1 MADAG
6 ATSGPVETETRLLA
20 AAAEVFAERGYAGA
34 GVAEIARRAGLTTG
48 AIYSRYRGKAE
59 LLVRALDTIIAD
71 HLEAVINAPGSA
83 TGPEMLATLGAQ
95 ILESD
100 EQETLSAALL
110 LEATVAA
117 RRDVDLAAMLDRRLE
132 DERMRVTKILD
143 QARAEG
149 LFDPA
154 LDTEAVLTFIQAI
167 GLGFMM
173 FRTMGTPMPD
183 ADAWQVWIDRVIQA
197 ALPPAT

>member
-1 MADAG
+1 M
-6 ATSGPVETETRLLA
+6 A
-20 AAAEVFAERGYAGA
+20 AAAEVFAERGYDGA

-59 LLVRALDTIIAD
+59 LLVEALDSIIAD
-71 HLEAVINAPGSA
+71 HLEAVLTADGAA

-95 ILESD
+95 ILEAD
-100 EQETLSAALL
+100 AREDIGAALL

-117 RRDVDLAAMLDRRLE
+117 RREPELAAMLQRKLE
-132 DERMRVTKILD
+132 DERMRVSKILS

-149 LFDPA
+149 LFDPD
-154 LDTEAVLTFIQAI
+154 LDTDAVLTFIQAI
-167 GLGFMM
+167 GLGFVF

-183 ADAWQVWIDRVIQA
+183 PQGWQVLIDRVITA
-197 ALPPAT
+197 ALPPTPPTGEPTP

>member
-1 MADAG
+1 MAVAG
-6 ATSGPVETETRLLA
+6 ASSGPVETEARLLA
-20 AAAEVFAERGYAGA
+20 AAAEVFAERGYDGA

-59 LLVRALDTIIAD
+59 LMVQALDAIIAD

-95 ILESD
+95 ILEGD
-100 EQETLSAALL
+100 EHETLSAALL

-117 RRDVDLAAMLDRRLE
+117 RRDPDLAAMLERRLE

-183 ADAWQVWIDRVIQA
+183 AEAWQIWIDRVIQA
-197 ALPPAT
+197 ALPPA

>member
-1 MADAG
+1 MAAG
-6 ATSGPVETETRLLA
+6 GASTGPIETESRLLA
-20 AAAEVFAERGYAGA
+20 AAAEVFAERGYDGA

-59 LLVRALDTIIAD
+59 LLVEALDAIIAD
-71 HLEAVINAPGSA
+71 HLEAVITSGGPA

-95 ILESD
+95 ILEGD
-100 EQETLSAALL
+100 EQDELSAALL

-117 RRDVDLAAMLDRRLE
+117 RRDPLLAAMLERRLE

-154 LDTEAVLTFIQAI
+154 LDTEAVLTFIQAL
-167 GLGFMM
+167 GLGFVM

-183 ADAWQVWIDRVIQA
+183 AEAWQVWIDRVISA
-197 ALPPAT
+197 ALPPD